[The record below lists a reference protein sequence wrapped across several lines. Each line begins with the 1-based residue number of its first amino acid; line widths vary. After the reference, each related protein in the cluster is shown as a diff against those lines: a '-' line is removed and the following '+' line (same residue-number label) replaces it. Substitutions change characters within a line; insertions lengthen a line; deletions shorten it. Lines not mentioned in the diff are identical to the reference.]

1 MTSTTFT
8 DVALD
13 QSVDTALTT
22 ALLLLAVAALARPL
36 AAAVLMLV
44 GLLPGR
50 VGAAGRG
57 LALVVAPVLLRR
69 ALLGRG
75 AAVGAGLAAAAVGPL
90 AGPVLALDAAPRE
103 EGALLP
109 DLDRAARP
117 AAAAAAAASSPPT
130 ATPQAKPAPR
140 AASPA
145 PTSSLHYRVRPG
157 DCLWRIA
164 ARHLPPGADDATIDA
179 AWREWYRL
187 NREAIGADPDLI
199 DVGLV
204 LRVPAGATAVTR

>member
-8 DVALD
+8 DLALD
-13 QSVDTALTT
+13 QSVGTALTT
-22 ALLLLAVAALARPL
+22 ALLLLAGAALARPL
-36 AAAVLMLV
+36 AAAALMLV

-57 LALVVAPVLLRR
+57 LALAVAPVLLRR

-90 AGPVLALDAAPRE
+90 AGPVLALDAAPRG

-109 DLDRAARP
+109 DLDRAPRP
-117 AAAAAAAASSPPT
+117 AAAPAATSRAPS
-130 ATPQAKPAPR
+130 ATPTGSAPGSV
-140 AASPA
+140 SPA
-145 PTSSLHYRVRPG
+145 PTASHYRVRAG

-164 ARHLPPGADDATIDA
+164 AAHLPAGADDATIDA
-179 AWREWYRL
+179 AWRQWYRL

>member
-36 AAAVLMLV
+36 AAAAHARRAAAR
-44 GLLPGR
+44 R

-57 LALVVAPVLLRR
+57 LALVAPVLLPR
-69 ALLGRG
+69 LLRGRG

-90 AGPVLALDAAPRE
+90 AGPVLALDAAPRG

-109 DLDRAARP
+109 DLDRAPRP
-117 AAAAAAAASSPPT
+117 AAAPAATSRAPS
-130 ATPQAKPAPR
+130 ATPTGSAPGSV
-140 AASPA
+140 SPA
-145 PTSSLHYRVRPG
+145 PTASHYRVRAG

-164 ARHLPPGADDATIDA
+164 AAHLPAGADDATIDA
-179 AWREWYRL
+179 AWRQWYRL

-204 LRVPAGATAVTR
+204 LRVIAGATAVTR